1 MLVSHMASFRGNK
14 RCKCNTCAFE
24 TRDGYFVMVDVSPT
38 ENVHLIK
45 EVEEIHSY
53 ARHDFGLL
61 IGWFT
66 FFCTSNYVALG
77 LFASA
82 LVRNGDLQDRNVLL
96 LVAGMF
102 IVQSILG
109 LIGCVLLRK
118 HFTEIHMRLAKIAKL
133 VAAGG
138 VDGGSAIQIPRSL
151 TLYRRL
157 IAVMI
162 LGVASLCIVWIAL
175 PFV

>member
-1 MLVSHMASFRGNK
+1 MCIRNTRWVLCHGRCFSNRECAPNK
-14 RCKCNTCAFE
+14 GSGGDSLIR
-24 TRDGYFVMVDVSPT
+24 SPRFWSSYWL
-38 ENVHLIK
+38 VHL
-45 EVEEIHSY
+45 
-53 ARHDFGLL
+53 
-61 IGWFT
+61 
-66 FFCTSNYVALG
+66 FCTSNYVALG
-77 LFASA
+77 LFASV